1 MSTLEYLYEKIKN
14 ILIKFTSWWNFETK
28 AIFIA
33 RGTAQSSR
41 IQCGTRAARRVRRGK
56 CLTIYAAGQAARR
69 AERGGKFRAPRK
81 NVLNGARTAEN
92 VKYHAPARGVP
103 RLREA
108 AEKR

>member
-14 ILIKFTSWWNFETK
+14 ILIKSTSWRNFETK
-28 AIFIA
+28 AISWGRGRAKWA
-33 RGTAQSSR
+33 RFLG
-41 IQCGTRAARRVRRGK
+41 GTRGGGRGGGVMFF
-56 CLTIYAAGQAARR
+56 TICAGAHGARR

-81 NVLNGARTAEN
+81 NVLYCARNAEN

-103 RLREA
+103 RLRET

>member
-14 ILIKFTSWWNFETK
+14 ILIKSTSWRNFETK

-33 RGTAQSSR
+33 RGTAQSAR
-41 IQCGTRAARRVRRGK
+41 IQCGTRVARRARRGK
-56 CLTIYAAGQAARR
+56 CMTICAAGQAARR

-81 NVLNGARTAEN
+81 NVLYCARNAEN

-103 RLREA
+103 RLRET

>member
-14 ILIKFTSWWNFETK
+14 ILIKFTSWRNFETK

-69 AERGGKFRAPRK
+69 TERGGKFRAPRK
-81 NVLNGARTAEN
+81 NVLYGAQNALN